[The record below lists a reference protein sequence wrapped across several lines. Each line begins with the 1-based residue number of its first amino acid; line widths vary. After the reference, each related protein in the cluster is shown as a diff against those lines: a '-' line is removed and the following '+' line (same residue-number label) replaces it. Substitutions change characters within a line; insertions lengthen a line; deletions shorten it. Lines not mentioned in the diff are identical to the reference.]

1 MAQYQPSGHF
11 ASINFRGLSFVGR
24 SSHWVKHLVW
34 LWLLL
39 VVKYGSVYF
48 CICVF
53 VYLCICIWL
62 VLVVKYGMHWV
73 PCAYQLTRVWMLP
86 QHMACVGLNSTQGSL
101 LIQHKTAPYQQTHFL
116 SAKME
121 GKSFQCQ
128 PLTSMIKYKYYTL
141 QLRSGCSSMHIE
153 FLVCLSRRIFSV
165 KALHAESS
173 QEIHPHHWVPL
184 IIAPS
189 CLLLCVRQ
197 PSLISCISATNINMS
212 TIIPILH
219 RPENINILK

>member
-1 MAQYQPSGHF
+1 MIKWKSAIADITQWKCYLTKIAF
-11 ASINFRGLSFVGR
+11 TKRGLVIYWDLS
-24 SSHWVKHLVW
+24 WVHCSWRLITEYTDSGV
-34 LWLLL
+34 
-39 VVKYGSVYF
+39 F
-48 CICVF
+48 VF

-128 PLTSMIKYKYYTL
+128 PPTSMIKYKYYTL
-141 QLRSGCSSMHIE
+141 QLV
-153 FLVCLSRRIFSV
+153 F
-165 KALHAESS
+165 
-173 QEIHPHHWVPL
+173 
-184 IIAPS
+184 
-189 CLLLCVRQ
+189 
-197 PSLISCISATNINMS
+197 
-212 TIIPILH
+212 
-219 RPENINILK
+219 